1 MKIRSIL
8 LGDPTGCTARYAFSV
23 FDECLPLPARDE
35 RGEGRGGGSPNI
47 TRRCSLLSPA
57 LSSLR
62 GGEGEENNAT
72 LNAYKARS
80 AFTLIE
86 LLVVIAIIAILAG
99 LLLPALAKAKAKA
112 AQTYCLNNLKQL
124 GYGMMMYITDNNDT
138 FPGTAS
144 RSALGYHKEDWIY
157 WRTNLAKW
165 PAVEK
170 SLIAVHL
177 GSVSSN
183 LFRCP
188 LDKDNS
194 ERKQLNDGDNGA
206 YNYSYSLTSI
216 WDDSRLINY
225 GMASIFTGS
234 LNNATPYLFKL
245 SSVKLPANKIMLA
258 EEQTT
263 HKALESID
271 VNGTTSIIND
281 GRFVPPG
288 DLITKRHNK
297 KGDINFGDGH
307 AATMLPRLARDD
319 PNYYDPSR

>member
-8 LGDPTGCTARYAFSV
+8 LGT
-23 FDECLPLPARDE
+23 L
-35 RGEGRGGGSPNI
+35 
-47 TRRCSLLSPA
+47 TRRNSW
-57 LSSLR
+57 
-62 GGEGEENNAT
+62 
-72 LNAYKARS
+72 S

-112 AQTYCLNNLKQL
+112 AQSYCLNNLKQL

-144 RSALGYHKEDWIY
+144 RGTFGYHKEDWIY
-157 WRTNLAKW
+157 WRTNVTRW
-165 PAVEK
+165 PSVEK

-194 ERKQLNDGDNGA
+194 ERKLLNDGDNGA
-206 YNYSYSLTSI
+206 YNYSYSLTSLE
-216 WDDSRLINY
+216 SLPNNS
-225 GMASIFTGS
+225 GMASIVD
-234 LNNATPYLFKL
+234 NNNRVYPFKL
-245 SSVKLPANKIMLA
+245 SSVKQPANKIMLA

-263 HKALESID
+263 HKAIESID
-271 VNGTTSIIND
+271 VGGTTSIIND

-288 DLITKRHNK
+288 DLITQRHNK

-307 AATMLPRLARDD
+307 AEPIRPRLARDD
-319 PNYYDPSR
+319 PNYYDPTR

>member
-1 MKIRSIL
+1 MKIRT
-8 LGDPTGCTARYAFSV
+8 D
-23 FDECLPLPARDE
+23 LPQNR
-35 RGEGRGGGSPNI
+35 
-47 TRRCSLLSPA
+47 TRRGACP
-57 LSSLR
+57 
-62 GGEGEENNAT
+62 G
-72 LNAYKARS
+72 
-80 AFTLIE
+80 FTLIE

-112 AQTYCLNNLKQL
+112 AQAYCLNNLKQL

-144 RSALGYHKEDWIY
+144 RGTFGYHKEDWIY
-157 WRTNLAKW
+157 WRTNVKRW
-165 PAVEK
+165 PPVEK

-194 ERKQLNDGDNGA
+194 IRKTLDDGDNGA

-216 WDDSRLINY
+216 WDDGSLRNY
-225 GMASIFTGS
+225 GMASIFRGS
-234 LNNATPYLFKL
+234 DNNPIPHVFKL
-245 SSVKLPANKIMLA
+245 GSVKLPANKIMLA

-263 HKALESID
+263 HKPGESID
-271 VNGTTSIIND
+271 VGGTSAIIND
-281 GRFVPPG
+281 GRWVPP
-288 DLITKRHNK
+288 DDKITRRHNK

-307 AATMLPRLARDD
+307 AATILPRLAQDD
-319 PNYYDPSR
+319 ANYYDPSR